1 MTPEDEYL
9 FVYWVNRSP
18 SQRGAYKAVDRAGF
32 VAGTAKY
39 DPALSAIPLT
49 VRATASRWRLVAA
62 VASILFVVGIGSA
75 TLTQFLIGDREQSV
89 QAFQTETGQRTTI
102 TLPDGS
108 LVTLDSET
116 DMRFTDMPGERP
128 VDLLTGRAFF
138 KVAHKPSRPFPV
150 TAAGKR
156 VRTQ

>member
-1 MTPEDEYL
+1 MIRRPPRSTRTDTL
-9 FVYWVNRSP
+9 FPYTTLFRS
-18 SQRGAYKAVDRAGF
+18 
-32 VAGTAKY
+32 
-39 DPALSAIPLT
+39 
-49 VRATASRWRLVAA
+49 
-62 VASILFVVGIGSA
+62 FVVGIGSA

-116 DMRFTDMPGERP
+116 DMRFTDMPGARHVE
-128 VDLLTGRAFF
+128 LLSGRDFF
-138 KVAHKPSRPFPV
+138 KVAHNPSRPFTV

-156 VRTQ
+156 VRAIGTAFQVRLKGGDAIGQASWRERVGQEG